1 MTFETLQQ
9 EMYSAMKSGDK
20 FRKEV
25 ISGLIADIKRV
36 AIDKN
41 CRDNITEEV
50 VDKSNFRKKYSVYCT
65 ETAEV
70 IRNKGFRPAKIF
82 KCNIKDIENLYR

>member
-1 MTFETLQQ
+1 MNRFFTL
-9 EMYSAMKSGDK
+9 E
-20 FRKEV
+20 
-25 ISGLIADIKRV
+25 DIRIV
-36 AIDKN
+36 YEL
-41 CRDNITEEV
+41 ITEEV